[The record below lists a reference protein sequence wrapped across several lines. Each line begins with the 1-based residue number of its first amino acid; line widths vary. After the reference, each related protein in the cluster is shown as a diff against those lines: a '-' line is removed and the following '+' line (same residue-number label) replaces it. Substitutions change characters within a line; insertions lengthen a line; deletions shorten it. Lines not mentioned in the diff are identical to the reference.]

1 MPPKNS
7 VLDRLQGPL
16 RLGLGGAPLG
26 NLYAPLSDDAAL
38 QTIEEAWRLGV
49 RYFDTAP
56 LYGHGQSEVRLGR
69 FLQVQPRDSFVL
81 STKVGRL
88 LSPDPDPPAER
99 DGYVQGL
106 PFAPRFDYS
115 FDGALRSIDESLQRL
130 GIDRID
136 IAFIHDIDRHTHGD
150 AQPARFREAMDG
162 AYRALHRLRGEGV
175 LGAIGIGVN
184 EWQACCDAL
193 REGDF
198 DCLMLAGRY
207 TLLDT
212 SAAAE
217 LVPMCSAKGARLVLA
232 GVFNSGILASAN
244 GVAADARFDYRP
256 ADRQVRDKA
265 AHIARICNEFGV
277 ALPAAALQFAL
288 ACRSAAAVVVGAR
301 SAAEI
306 AQNVAHRDAPIPAAL
321 WEALVV
327 EGLLPAGLPPGS
339 WP

>member
-1 MPPKNS
+1 MPPTNA
-7 VLDRLQGPL
+7 VLDRFQGPL

-26 NLYAPLSDDAAL
+26 NLYAPLGDDEAQRTLEA
-38 QTIEEAWRLGV
+38 AWRLGV

-56 LYGHGQSEVRLGR
+56 LYGHGLSEVRLGR
-69 FLQVQPRDSFVL
+69 FLQAQPRDSFVL

-88 LSPDPDPPAER
+88 LSPDPDAPAER
-99 DGYVQGL
+99 DGYVRGL

-115 FDGALRSIDESLQRL
+115 YDGALRSIDDSLQRL

-162 AYRALHRLRGEGV
+162 AYRALHRLRDEGV

-184 EWQACCDAL
+184 EWQACRDAIG
-193 REGDF
+193 EGDF

-207 TLLDT
+207 TLLDHA
-212 SAAAE
+212 AAAE
-217 LVPMCSAKGARLVLA
+217 LVPLCIAKGVRLILA
-232 GVFNSGILASAN
+232 GVFNSGILATSS
-244 GVAADARFDYRP
+244 GFAADARFDYQP
-256 ADRQVRDKA
+256 ATQQIRDKA
-265 AHIARICNEFGV
+265 AHIARICNEFDI

-288 ACRSAAAVVVGAR
+288 ACRCAAAVVVGAR

-306 AQNVAHRDAPIPAAL
+306 AQSIAHRDAPIPAAL